1 MENIE
6 RPQLVETYKVL
17 GSINHTV
24 NINITES
31 ENGYTWEAVHVPAG
45 RWNYSGVVDAL
56 VQHKYPTDLMQA
68 TINNY
73 LLDPS
78 DEYAVSEFN
87 KMQAWRKEAKE
98 IAKEALLYGMS

>member
-1 MENIE
+1 MENTE
-6 RPQLVETYKVL
+6 RPQFVETYKVL

-31 ENGYTWEAVHVPAG
+31 DNGYTWEAVHVPAG
-45 RWNYSGVVDAL
+45 RWSYSGVVDAL

-98 IAKEALLYGMS
+98 IAKEALLYGMP